1 MKTKLKAN
9 DMIRYRTGKRRM
21 RAVVVDFL
29 PMPGLDAVP
38 VLLRKKVVW
47 KPRDEIRKLP
57 AR

>member
-9 DMIRYRTGKRRM
+9 DMIRYRSGKRRM
-21 RAVVVDFL
+21 RAKVVDFL
-29 PMPGLDAVP
+29 PLGLDAVP

-57 AR
+57 TQ

>member
-1 MKTKLKAN
+1 MKTKLKAL
-9 DMIRYRTGKRRM
+9 DTVRYRTGKRRM
-21 RAVVVDFL
+21 RGTVVDFL

>member
-1 MKTKLKAN
+1 
-9 DMIRYRTGKRRM
+9 MIRYRTGKRRM